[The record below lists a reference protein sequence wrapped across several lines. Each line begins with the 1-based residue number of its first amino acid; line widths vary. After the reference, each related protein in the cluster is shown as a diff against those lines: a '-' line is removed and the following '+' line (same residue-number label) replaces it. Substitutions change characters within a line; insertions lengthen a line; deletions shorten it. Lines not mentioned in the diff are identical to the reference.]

1 MTVADTTLDQDQ
13 QNDLPNQTPPAIAKE
28 PRLEA
33 HDASVALSA
42 DIESSALIVVDTGIE
57 GYQDLLADLEPDT
70 EILLID
76 GHENGLQKLAD
87 YVQGRDDI
95 SAIHILSHGDQGE
108 FSLGSATINS
118 DNIDR
123 YAGLLAQIG
132 ASLTAAGD
140 LLLYGCN
147 VAEDGTGIKF
157 VASIA
162 DYTNA
167 DLAAS
172 TDLTGAAAQGGDWD
186 LEYTVGQIDDAN
198 LTLTSFSG
206 LLTAPTAADDSGT
219 TDENSTMLVT
229 AAEGLLVN
237 DKDSDGDTLIISEVN
252 GVADKVGSLTDGSN
266 GGQFKIEVNGSYT
279 FNPGTSFD
287 DLTPG
292 VTRTTW
298 VDYTVSDSNGGTAT
312 ARLTITV
319 SGANDAPVAVDDSGS
334 TGENTLISVA
344 NDHAGQGGLNADLL
358 LNDSDV
364 NGDRL
369 SIAAVAGATLSV
381 GKATAGSSGGQFTIH
396 ADGSWGFDPGTSFD
410 DLATGSARTTSVTY
424 TVSDDNGGTATG
436 TLIVFVSGAD
446 DAPTAVDDSGA
457 TGENTLL
464 TVANDAAGA
473 GGKNADLLLNDSD
486 PEKDRLRISQV
497 NGDTANVAR
506 ATAGSSGGQFMV
518 YSDGSWRFDPG
529 SVFDG
534 LAAGVTRTTSIGYTV
549 SDGNDGTDTATLTV
563 TVNGVNDVPTAV
575 NDRGTTDEDSSFLV
589 GPTAKSDDGVNAG
602 LLVNDKDPEGNTL
615 RISQVEGDADNV
627 GEATAGR
634 NGGQFTIYVT
644 GAYNFVPGKDF
655 HDLAVGKTR
664 DTSVEY
670 TVSDGKGG
678 TATATLTVTV
688 TGVNDAPRSV
698 ADAGTTIEYGS
709 LTVANGDE
717 GVGGENADLLLNDV
731 DLDDGDSLSISQ
743 VEGAVSKV
751 GVATAGRNG
760 GQFTIRADGS
770 WGFDPDADFDDLDAG
785 ESDLTSVSYTVSDGN
800 GGTTTGWLMVT
811 VNGANGVPVLTAATG
826 TATEDASVVSGN
838 LVVTGSVSSSGD
850 GISGFKAED
859 IRSSYG
865 TLKIVAAGTW
875 TYEADNSQVAVQG
888 LKAGGSLTDIL
899 TVTSADNVTTTTVT
913 ITIHGA
919 NDKPTLTPA
928 SATVKEDTAVAEG
941 NLLVAGG
948 TVSATGGDAG
958 EDQFKPVEV
967 IGDYGTLEI
976 KAPGVWTWKADNGQY
991 DIQSLTGR
999 QWLKDIFTVTSADG
1013 VTTTTVTIDINGK
1026 NDALTLTKGTATVTE
1041 DTAVS
1046 KAGNLVASGTVSAT
1060 GGDGVAGFKAE
1071 EDISGTYGTLTI
1083 KAAGAWTYK
1092 ADNSQADI
1100 QGLGAG
1106 ESLTDTLTVTGADTV
1121 TTTTV
1126 TITINGT
1133 NDKPTLTG
1141 ATATLTEDVAVDADG
1156 KLVASG
1162 TVSSSGGDKGEAGF
1176 TAETVT
1182 SSVGSLEIE
1191 AGGDWTYTADNSHSD
1206 IQDLGVGATLTDTLT
1221 VTSADAVTTTTVTIT
1236 INGAD
1241 DALTLTGATAAV
1253 TEDVAVVSGNLVAS
1267 GTVSSSGGDGVSG
1280 FKAEEDIGGSV
1291 GTLEI
1296 EADGDWT
1303 YKANNSHSDIQ
1314 GLGVGAT
1321 LTDTLT
1327 VTGADTVTTT
1337 TVTITINGANDA
1349 PTANNDRGT
1358 TGENVSLDISDGDTG
1373 TTNADLLLNDSDRDG
1388 DPLSITQV
1396 NGATSNLGAA
1406 TAGSHGG
1413 QFTVY
1418 NDGSWRFNPGTNFDD
1433 LKSGEKRTTSV
1444 EYTISDLKGGT
1455 DTATLTVTV
1464 NGANDAPT
1472 ANDDKGSISHE
1483 RVRTVPNDWAGGVNG
1498 VNADL
1503 LLNDSDADGGSLKIT
1518 AVSGATNK
1526 LGVATAGSNGG
1537 QFTIHVDGSW
1547 SFNPGT
1553 VFDHLDGKAAT
1564 TSIGFT
1570 VSDGQGGTDT
1580 ATLTVTVSDENRG
1593 MTTAPDRGT
1602 TGENVSLNISDGDT
1616 GTTNADLLLN
1626 DFDLDGDPLSI
1637 RAVAGAVNK
1646 VGVATAGSNGG
1657 QFTVHA
1663 NGSWS
1668 FNPGTDFDDLKLG
1681 QTRTTSIGYI
1691 ATDGPVGSIRISSI
1705 ITILTVTVNGAD
1717 DKPSLTGATATV
1729 TEDTSVISGNLVA
1742 SGTVSSSGG
1751 DKGEAGF
1758 KAEEDISGSVGSLEI
1773 DAQGAWTYKAN
1784 NSHSDIQGLGAG
1796 ATLTDTLTV
1805 TSADTVT
1812 TTTVIITING
1822 ANDKPTLTGATAT
1835 LTEDVAVVSGNLVAS
1850 GTVSA
1855 TGGDDGEDRFTAETV
1870 TSSVGSL
1877 EIEADGDWAYKA
1889 NNSHSD
1895 IQDLGAGA
1903 TLTDTLTVTSADTV
1917 TTTTVTITI
1926 NGADDEPTLTPDT
1939 GSVTEDDANEAGKLV
1954 ADGTVSVSGGDTSDD
1969 QFRAEE
1975 LTGSY
1980 GTLEIEADGSW
1991 TYTADNSQA
2000 DIQGLKAG
2008 GSLTDTFTVTSAD
2021 TVTTTTV
2028 TITINGA
2035 NEAPTLTKGTG
2046 TVTEDTSVND
2056 AGKLVATGT
2065 VSSSGGDGATG
2076 FKAEDIRSSYG
2087 TLKIVAAGTW
2097 TYEADNSQVAVQSLK
2112 AGGSLTDILTVT
2124 SADGVTTTTVTIT
2137 INGKNDA
2144 PRAILDTYS
2153 TSENTPLTLAN
2164 NQAGG
2169 ANVLLNDIDLD
2180 GDTLSVSRV
2189 GTIWTQLSETNLGIV
2204 MNGRDGGKFRV
2215 NADGS
2220 WSFDPGT
2227 DFDDLKPG
2235 QTRETRVYY
2244 TVSDGNGG
2252 TASNRLGVTV
2262 TGKNDAPRAILDT
2275 YSTSENTPLTLAN
2288 NQAGGA
2294 NVLLNDIDLDGDT
2307 LSVSR
2312 VGTIWTQLSETNL
2325 GIVMNGRDG
2334 GKFKVNADGSW
2345 RFDPGT
2351 GFDDLKPGQTRETRV
2366 YYTVSDGNGGTASN
2380 RLGVTVTGANDDPT
2394 LTPGTGSVTE
2404 DASVVSGNL
2413 VASGT
2418 VSASGGDK
2426 GEDQFMTTP
2435 VTGTYGSLTI
2445 TADGAWTYTA
2455 ANSQVAVQG
2464 LKAGESLTDTF
2475 TVTSADR
2482 VTTTTVTITINGKN
2496 DAPRAILDTYS
2507 TSENTPLTLANN
2519 QAGGANVLLNDIDLD
2534 GDTLSVSRVGTIW
2547 TQLSET
2553 NLGIV
2558 MNGRDGGKFKVNAD
2572 GSWRFD
2578 PGTDFDDLKPGQT
2591 RETRVYYTVSDG
2603 NGGTASNRLGV
2614 TVTGANDDPTITGTT
2629 TGSVTE
2635 DAGLVSGKLEA
2646 DGRLSI
2652 SGGDAG
2658 EAWFRA
2664 GTVSG
2669 SYGSLTI
2676 DTAGVWKY
2684 QAVNSQSDIQDLSP
2698 TTTLTDTFTVTGGDG
2713 VTTTRVTITIK
2724 GANDDPILT
2733 KGTDSVTEDVVDDNG
2748 KLVASGR
2755 LSSSGGDKG
2764 EAGFTAGTV
2773 SGSVGSLTIDAA
2785 GAWKYQAVNSQLA
2798 IQELAPGNS
2807 LTDTFTVTGGDSVTT
2822 TMVTITINGAN
2833 DDPILTEG
2841 TGSVTEDMGVDS
2853 GNLEASG
2860 TVSATGG
2867 DKGETEFKAETITS
2881 SVGSLKIE
2889 ADGAWTYKANNSQA
2903 EVQGLKAGKSL
2914 TDTFTVTNAD
2924 GVTTTTVT
2932 ITINGKNDLPPGRG
2946 TVTEDSGVLGY
2957 LWTGGKLS
2965 NGDTEAGFTPAT
2977 VTGSPGTLTIN
2988 AAGGWFYS
2996 AVNSQSDIQDLSPTA
3011 TLTDTFTVTSA
3022 DSVTTTT
3029 VTITI
3034 NGADDKPTLT
3044 GARAILFEDTSVV
3057 SGNLVANGT
3066 VSATGGDAG
3075 ETRFIAKTISSS
3087 VGTLKI
3093 EADGSWTYTAD
3104 NSQSV
3109 IQNLSLGGSP
3119 LIDTFTVTSADG
3131 VTTTTVAITIR
3142 GSYDPGEPLP
3152 RFWP

>member
-13 QNDLPNQTPPAIAKE
+13 QNDLPNQIPPAIAKE

-33 HDASVALSA
+33 HDASAALSA

-76 GHENGLQKLAD
+76 AHENGLQKLAD

-108 FSLGSATINS
+108 FSLGSASINS

-147 VAEDGTGIKF
+147 VAEDGVGIKF

-334 TGENTLISVA
+334 TDENTLISVA

-381 GKATAGSSGGQFTIH
+381 GKATDGSHGGQFTIN

-424 TVSDDNGGTATG
+424 TVSDDNGGTATA

-486 PEKDRLRISQV
+486 PEKDRLTISQV

-529 SVFDG
+529 TTFDG

-563 TVNGVNDVPTAV
+563 TVNGANDAPTAV

-627 GEATAGR
+627 GEATDGR

-709 LTVANGDE
+709 LTVANDDE

-770 WGFDPDADFDDLDAG
+770 WDFDPDADFDELDAG

-838 LVVTGSVSSSGD
+838 LVVTGSVSSSGP

-991 DIQSLTGR
+991 EIQSLTGR

-1046 KAGNLVASGTVSAT
+1046 EAGNLVASGTVSAT

-1100 QGLGAG
+1100 QGLGVGAT
-1106 ESLTDTLTVTGADTV
+1106 LTDTLTVTGADTV

-1126 TITINGT
+1126 TITINGA
-1133 NDKPTLTG
+1133 NDRPTLTG

-1156 KLVASG
+1156 KLVVSG

-1191 AGGDWTYTADNSHSD
+1191 ADGDWTYTADNSHSD

-1236 INGAD
+1236 INGAN
-1241 DALTLTGATAAV
+1241 DALTLTGATATV
-1253 TEDVAVVSGNLVAS
+1253 TEDVAVSEAGKLVAR

-1349 PTANNDRGT
+1349 PTANNDQGT

-1373 TTNADLLLNDSDRDG
+1373 TTNADLLLNDTDRDG
-1388 DPLSITQV
+1388 DRRRIIAVS
-1396 NGATSNLGAA
+1396 GATSNLGAA

-1413 QFTVY
+1413 QFTIDA
-1418 NDGSWRFNPGTNFDD
+1418 NGSWRFNPGTNFDD
-1433 LKSGEKRTTSV
+1433 LKSGGKRTTSV

-1472 ANDDKGSISHE
+1472 ANDDKGTISHE

-1503 LLNDSDADGGSLKIT
+1503 LLNDSDPDDDPLKIT

-1593 MTTAPDRGT
+1593 MRTAPDRGT

-1616 GTTNADLLLN
+1616 GTTNADLLIN
-1626 DFDLDGDPLSI
+1626 DFDLDGDPLRII
-1637 RAVAGAVNK
+1637 RIVAESSVFRP
-1646 VGVATAGSNGG
+1646 GVATAGSNGG
-1657 QFTVHA
+1657 QFTIHA

-1668 FNPGTDFDDLKLG
+1668 FNPGTDFDDLKPG
-1681 QTRTTSIGYI
+1681 QTRTTSIGYVV
-1691 ATDGPVGSIRISSI
+1691 TDSPVGSTRSASVT
-1705 ITILTVTVNGAD
+1705 TILTVTVNGAD
-1717 DKPSLTGATATV
+1717 DIPTLTGATATV

-1773 DAQGAWTYKAN
+1773 EADGGWTYKAN

-1812 TTTVIITING
+1812 TTTVTITING

-1877 EIEADGDWAYKA
+1877 EIEADGAWTYTA
-1889 NNSHSD
+1889 NNNHSD
-1895 IQDLGAGA
+1895 IQDLGVGA

-1954 ADGTVSVSGGDTSDD
+1954 ADGTVSASGGDTGDD

-2137 INGKNDA
+2137 IN
-2144 PRAILDTYS
+2144 
-2153 TSENTPLTLAN
+2153 
-2164 NQAGG
+2164 
-2169 ANVLLNDIDLD
+2169 
-2180 GDTLSVSRV
+2180 
-2189 GTIWTQLSETNLGIV
+2189 
-2204 MNGRDGGKFRV
+2204 
-2215 NADGS
+2215 
-2220 WSFDPGT
+2220 
-2227 DFDDLKPG
+2227 
-2235 QTRETRVYY
+2235 
-2244 TVSDGNGG
+2244 
-2252 TASNRLGVTV
+2252 
-2262 TGKNDAPRAILDT
+2262 GKNDAPRAILDT

-2553 NLGIV
+2553 NLA
-2558 MNGRDGGKFKVNAD
+2558 R
-2572 GSWRFD
+2572 
-2578 PGTDFDDLKPGQT
+2578 
-2591 RETRVYYTVSDG
+2591 
-2603 NGGTASNRLGV
+2603 
-2614 TVTGANDDPTITGTT
+2614 
-2629 TGSVTE
+2629 
-2635 DAGLVSGKLEA
+2635 
-2646 DGRLSI
+2646 
-2652 SGGDAG
+2652 
-2658 EAWFRA
+2658 
-2664 GTVSG
+2664 
-2669 SYGSLTI
+2669 
-2676 DTAGVWKY
+2676 
-2684 QAVNSQSDIQDLSP
+2684 
-2698 TTTLTDTFTVTGGDG
+2698 
-2713 VTTTRVTITIK
+2713 
-2724 GANDDPILT
+2724 ILH
-2733 KGTDSVTEDVVDDNG
+2733 
-2748 KLVASGR
+2748 
-2755 LSSSGGDKG
+2755 
-2764 EAGFTAGTV
+2764 
-2773 SGSVGSLTIDAA
+2773 
-2785 GAWKYQAVNSQLA
+2785 
-2798 IQELAPGNS
+2798 
-2807 LTDTFTVTGGDSVTT
+2807 
-2822 TMVTITINGAN
+2822 
-2833 DDPILTEG
+2833 
-2841 TGSVTEDMGVDS
+2841 
-2853 GNLEASG
+2853 
-2860 TVSATGG
+2860 
-2867 DKGETEFKAETITS
+2867 
-2881 SVGSLKIE
+2881 
-2889 ADGAWTYKANNSQA
+2889 
-2903 EVQGLKAGKSL
+2903 
-2914 TDTFTVTNAD
+2914 
-2924 GVTTTTVT
+2924 
-2932 ITINGKNDLPPGRG
+2932 
-2946 TVTEDSGVLGY
+2946 
-2957 LWTGGKLS
+2957 
-2965 NGDTEAGFTPAT
+2965 
-2977 VTGSPGTLTIN
+2977 
-2988 AAGGWFYS
+2988 
-2996 AVNSQSDIQDLSPTA
+2996 
-3011 TLTDTFTVTSA
+3011 
-3022 DSVTTTT
+3022 
-3029 VTITI
+3029 
-3034 NGADDKPTLT
+3034 
-3044 GARAILFEDTSVV
+3044 
-3057 SGNLVANGT
+3057 
-3066 VSATGGDAG
+3066 
-3075 ETRFIAKTISSS
+3075 
-3087 VGTLKI
+3087 
-3093 EADGSWTYTAD
+3093 
-3104 NSQSV
+3104 
-3109 IQNLSLGGSP
+3109 QN
-3119 LIDTFTVTSADG
+3119 T
-3131 VTTTTVAITIR
+3131 
-3142 GSYDPGEPLP
+3142 
-3152 RFWP
+3152 